1 MRRTYRDGTR
11 TLFPARTVWPLCR
24 TFFCS
29 RASSPEKSAAA
40 RAPACAAFTGNKT
53 TPSLPP
59 GGKRPV
65 LRTFVPALL
74 KLLST
79 RQGPTFPLSSRPSRP
94 SRPAASPVRCA
105 VPRGTTARQHKASPR
120 NRLWYRVSGRCLC
133 RIRQVPCPWPLP
145 CPYCLLERRAARTN
159 HTAPAGPADCTSS

>member
-11 TLFPARTVWPLCR
+11 TLCPCPNSLAPLPDFFLFQSLFARKKRCCACSCLCSIHREQDHALPA
-24 TFFCS
+24 S
-29 RASSPEKSAAA
+29 RGKTPGSQNFRAGPAQTPFHKGRRSPSSAAQA
-40 RAPACAAFTGNKT
+40 
-53 TPSLPP
+53 
-59 GGKRPV
+59 
-65 LRTFVPALL
+65 ALL
-74 KLLST
+74 
-79 RQGPTFPLSSRPSRP
+79 
-94 SRPAASPVRCA
+94 PAPVRCA